1 MKRSLR
7 YIDCCDSV
15 VKKIIV
21 SLLCLVTVVLFSC
34 AKMTLEPEA
43 SVAAGSLSIVVE
55 NFTEETGSARSIA
68 PTQLTAAQL
77 AAGYTL
83 KLTGSTGRMTLPEQ
97 TITLAN
103 GRATLGDIPDG
114 TWHLTLQVYQN
125 TAPTVP
131 ILRGDTTVTVKNN
144 MSAEAR
150 FTLTPA
156 EGGTGTVRL
165 TVNWQEADRY
175 YVQSSYPTQL
185 EWSLAMYDIVT
196 GVMISNTESKM
207 TRNINNTANNNP
219 NDRPM
224 PLSITY
230 TGDRTIQNVGQE
242 RVHSAGM
249 YELRLTLKG
258 GHLPAG
264 VVVKWSDVLYVEPG
278 RQTTGTITIP
288 RLIGVPEG
296 PTNFTANCTA
306 LNTRGEYTA
315 TLSWG
320 NVYNA
325 TGYEL
330 EMMRYTT
337 GTTRPTTDTQ
347 WTNAAGIATTKVFT
361 FNTVPDHANNY
372 TSATHPGGAVARYQS
387 GGLLPGNTN
396 IVFKMRMSSGEGFA
410 VRMRAVNVQ
419 GNSPWVY
426 LNAAMV
432 PTAPLAPSNF
442 KFTVTPVT
450 AADRFTSTLSWTG
463 GMFDANG
470 TYELELQRFTGG
482 TKPANDATWT
492 QSTGRTSVTYTT
504 TTRTWANANITAGNL
519 SENDSTVTLTMN
531 NTGGY
536 YAARIRARNSEG
548 GTSGWVYLTEIMI
561 PPPSIVSFRSTRG
574 DQISGFGQNAPR
586 VWHTWL
592 TIHGPQKLQD
602 VTKYQ
607 LRWIKWGLSIPTI
620 KIEDE
625 ATWNYLKALST
636 NSGSNEKGVW
646 IFGLNKEVEMKD
658 MDLDCPFLFC
668 IRTETNYGNSPW
680 FFYDQDVVQAR

>member
-21 SLLCLVTVVLFSC
+21 SLLCLATVVLFSC

-77 AAGYTL
+77 ATGYTL
-83 KLTGSTGRMTLPEQ
+83 KLTGSTGRVTLPGR
-97 TITLAN
+97 TITLSN
-103 GRATLGDIPDG
+103 GRTTLGDIPDG
-114 TWHLTLQVYQN
+114 EWHLTLQVYQN

-131 ILRGDTTVTVKNN
+131 ILRGDTTVSVKNN

-150 FTLTPA
+150 FTLSPV

-165 TVNWQEADRY
+165 TVNWQDADRY
-175 YVQSSYPTQL
+175 YVQSWYHTEL
-185 EWSLAMYDIVT
+185 VWSLAMYDVVT
-196 GVMISNTESKM
+196 GAMIPDTESKM
-207 TRNINNTANNNP
+207 TRSANNTAQGNP

-224 PLSITY
+224 PLSVTY
-230 TGDRTIQNVGQE
+230 TGDRFIQNVGQE
-242 RVHSAGM
+242 RQHPAGK

-258 GHLPAG
+258 GNLPAG
-264 VVVKWSDVLYVEPG
+264 VVVKWSDVLFVEPG
-278 RQTTGTITIP
+278 RQTTGNITIP
-288 RLIGVPEG
+288 RLIQKPNAPATFSE
-296 PTNFTANCTA
+296 NCTN
-306 LNTRGEYTA
+306 LTSLGNYTA
-315 TLSWG
+315 TLTWAG
-320 NVYNA
+320 VYNA
-325 TGYEL
+325 SNYEL
-330 EMMRYTT
+330 EIMKYAT
-337 GTTRPTTDTQ
+337 GTQRPTNDITWAT
-347 WTNAAGIATTKVFT
+347 AAQTASVYTY
-361 FNTVPDHANNY
+361 NTAPDDPNNY
-372 TSATHPGGAVARYQS
+372 TNPTHPGGVVARYQS
-387 GGLLPGNTN
+387 GGLLSGQTS
-396 IVFKMRMSSGEGFA
+396 IVFNMNMKSGDGFTA
-410 VRMRAVNVQ
+410 RIRAVNGF
-419 GNSPWVY
+419 GNSDWKY
-426 LNAAMV
+426 LTTPLV

-450 AADRFTSTLSWTG
+450 AADSFTSTLSWTG

-504 TTRTWANANITAGNL
+504 TTRTWTNANITAGNL

-561 PPPSIVSFRSTRG
+561 PPPSIVRFRSTRG
-574 DQISGFGQNAPR
+574 DQISGFGANAPR

-592 TIHGPQKLQD
+592 TIHGPQQITG

-646 IFGLNKEVEMKD
+646 NFGLNKEVEMKD

>member
-55 NFTEETGSARSIA
+55 NFTEETGSVRSIA

-77 AAGYTL
+77 ATGYTL
-83 KLTGSTGRMTLPEQ
+83 KLTGSTGRVTLPER
-97 TITLAN
+97 TITLSN
-103 GRATLGDIPDG
+103 GRTTLGDIPDG
-114 TWHLTLQVYQN
+114 EWHLTLQVYQN

-131 ILRGDTTVTVKNN
+131 ILRGDTTVSVKNN

-150 FTLTPA
+150 FTLSPV

-165 TVNWQEADRY
+165 TVDWQEADRSF
-175 YVQSSYPTQL
+175 VQSWYHTEL
-185 EWSLAMYDIVT
+185 EVSLALYDIAT
-196 GVMISNTESKM
+196 GTMIPDTKARW
-207 TRNINNTANNNP
+207 TRNANNTVNGDPNN
-219 NDRPM
+219 RPIRN
-224 PLSITY
+224 LTY
-230 TGDRTIQNVGQE
+230 TGFTNSRTE
-242 RVHSAGM
+242 PPLPAGK
-249 YELRLTLKG
+249 YEFRFTVSG
-258 GHLPAG
+258 GNLPAG
-264 VVVKWSDVLYVEPG
+264 VVVQWSDVLYIEPG
-278 RQTTGTITIP
+278 RQTTGTLTIP
-288 RLIGVPEG
+288 RLIQKPNA
-296 PTNFTANCTA
+296 PATFTENCTN
-306 LNTRGEYTA
+306 LTSLGNYTA
-315 TLSWG
+315 TLTWAG
-320 NVYNA
+320 VYNA
-325 TGYEL
+325 SNYEL
-330 EMMRYTT
+330 EIMKYAT
-337 GTTRPTTDTQ
+337 GTQRPTDDITWAT
-347 WTNAAGIATTKVFT
+347 AAQTASVYTY
-361 FNTVPDHANNY
+361 NTAPDDPNNY
-372 TSATHPGGAVARYQS
+372 TNPTHPGGVVARYQS
-387 GGLLPGNTN
+387 GGLLSGQTS
-396 IVFKMRMSSGEGFA
+396 IVFNMNMKSGDGFTA
-410 VRMRAVNVQ
+410 RIRAVNGF
-419 GNSPWVY
+419 GNSDWKY
-426 LNAAMV
+426 LTTSLV

-492 QSTGRTSVTYTT
+492 QSTGRTLVTYTT
-504 TTRTWANANITAGNL
+504 TTRTWTNANITAGNL

-561 PPPSIVSFRSTRG
+561 PPPSIVRFRSTKG
-574 DQISGFGQNAPR
+574 DQISGFGANAPR

-592 TIHGPQKLQD
+592 TIHGPQQITG

-646 IFGLNKEVEMKD
+646 NFGLNKEVEMKD

>member
-21 SLLCLVTVVLFSC
+21 SLLCLATVVLFSC

-83 KLTGSTGRMTLPEQ
+83 KLTGSTGRVTLPER
-97 TITLAN
+97 TITLSN
-103 GRATLGDIPDG
+103 GRTTLGDIPDG
-114 TWHLTLQVYQN
+114 EWHLTLQVYQN

-131 ILRGDTTVTVKNN
+131 ILRGDTTVSVKNN
-144 MSAEAR
+144 MRAEAR
-150 FTLTPA
+150 FTLSPV

-165 TVNWQEADRY
+165 TVDWQEADRSF
-175 YVQSSYPTQL
+175 VQSWYHTEL
-185 EWSLAMYDIVT
+185 EVSLALYDIAT
-196 GVMISNTESKM
+196 GTMIPNTKARW
-207 TRNINNTANNNP
+207 TRNAGNTGNGNP
-219 NDRPM
+219 DARPIRT
-224 PLSITY
+224 LTY
-230 TGDRTIQNVGQE
+230 TGFTTSGTE
-242 RVHSAGM
+242 PPLPAGK
-249 YELRLTLKG
+249 YEFRFTVIG
-258 GHLPAG
+258 GNLPAG
-264 VVVKWSDVLYVEPG
+264 VVVKWSDVLYIEPG
-278 RQTTGTITIP
+278 RQTTGNITIP
-288 RLIGVPEG
+288 RLIQKPNAPATFSE
-296 PTNFTANCTA
+296 NCTN
-306 LNTRGEYTA
+306 LTSLGNYTA
-315 TLSWG
+315 TLTWAG
-320 NVYNA
+320 VYNA
-325 TGYEL
+325 SNYEL
-330 EMMRYTT
+330 EIMKYAT
-337 GTTRPTTDTQ
+337 GTQRPTNDITWAT
-347 WTNAAGIATTKVFT
+347 AAQTASVYTY
-361 FNTVPDHANNY
+361 NTAPDDPNNY
-372 TSATHPGGAVARYQS
+372 TNPAHSGGVVARYQS
-387 GGLLPGNTN
+387 GGLLSGQTS
-396 IVFKMRMSSGEGFA
+396 IVYNMNMKSGDGFTA
-410 VRMRAVNVQ
+410 RIRAVNGF
-419 GNSPWVY
+419 GNSDWKY
-426 LNAAMV
+426 LTTPLV

-450 AADRFTSTLSWTG
+450 AADGFTSTLSWTG

-504 TTRTWANANITAGNL
+504 TTRTWTNANITAGNL

-574 DQISGFGQNAPR
+574 DQISGFGANAPR

-592 TIHGPQKLQD
+592 TIHGPQQITG
-602 VTKYQ
+602 VTRYWI
-607 LRWIKWGLSIPTI
+607 RWIKWGLSVPTI

-636 NSGSNEKGVW
+636 NSGSHEKGVW
-646 IFGLNKEVEMKD
+646 NFGLNKEVEMKD

-680 FFYDQDVVQAR
+680 FFYGQDVVQAR